1 MKRGTGW
8 IGALVATAVALAAGY
23 WMGGQPS
30 VLSPQ
35 SSVQSEPARKLLYYR
50 HPMGLPDTSPV
61 MKQDSMGMDYIAVY
75 EGEDDAPSPAIT
87 NQIRISV
94 EKVQKLGVRTEAA
107 SLRGLTQ
114 TVRAVGRIEPDERRV
129 YTIAPK
135 FEGWIEQLYVNATGD
150 VVKAGQP
157 LFEVYSPDLIGAQRE
172 YLIAAQSVAAMQDA
186 VPEAQ
191 SGMKE
196 LAQASL
202 QRLKNWD
209 ITEEDLRRLRD
220 TGEVKRTMAYRS
232 PVHGVVLD
240 KPALKGM
247 RFMPGEM
254 MYKIADLST
263 VWIIADVFEQDIGL
277 VKAGQAAMVR
287 MDAFPGREFKTRIA
301 YIYPTLNVATRTI
314 PVRLEIANGGGLLR
328 PGMYAQVELS
338 ATGNKKRVVTV
349 PNSAVI
355 YSGRREIILVE
366 LGEGRYEAREVKLG
380 RHADDYIEVLEGVKE
395 GEKVVVSANF
405 LIDAESDLKAVIGGF
420 GSSGEKSTQ
429 ADSSPARS
437 DAAGAGHQAEGTVVS
452 VDARTGM
459 VSISHGPVASLS
471 WPAMKMDFKTIND
484 ALLKGLKPGST
495 VAFEFV
501 ESQHGELVI
510 TGVKPQTSR

>member
-1 MKRGTGW
+1 MKRTTGFVLASV
-8 IGALVATAVALAAGY
+8 GVAAALVLSY
-23 WMGGQPS
+23 WMGGQDQKTDDRGQKTEKAAHEAP
-30 VLSPQ
+30 
-35 SSVQSEPARKLLYYR
+35 RKLLYYR

-75 EGEDDAPSPAIT
+75 EGEDDAPSPAT
-87 NQIRISV
+87 ANQIRISV

-107 SLRGLTQ
+107 SLRVLTQ

-135 FEGWIEQLYVNATGD
+135 FEGWVEQLYVNATGD

-172 YLIAAQSVAAMQDA
+172 YLIAAQGVAAMQDA

-191 SGMKE
+191 AGMKE
-196 LAQASL
+196 LVQASL

-209 ITEEDLRRLRD
+209 ITEADLRGLLRQAQTPHPNPPPQAGEGTND
-220 TGEVKRTMAYRS
+220 RNIKPLYEVKRTIAYRS

-277 VKAGQAAMVR
+277 VKVGQAAMVR

-314 PVRLEIANGGGLLR
+314 PVRLEIANGSGLLR

-338 ATGNKKRVVTV
+338 ATGNKQRVVTV
-349 PNSAVI
+349 PDSAVI
-355 YSGRREIILVE
+355 HSGRREIILVE

-380 RHADDYIEVLEGVKE
+380 KHADDYIEVLEGIKD

-405 LIDAESDLKAVIGGF
+405 LIDAESDLKAVISGFGHAAHGAQSASPPLKKGGEGGF
-420 GSSGEKSTQ
+420 AAPQNPPQPPFDKGGSL
-429 ADSSPARS
+429 AVP
-437 DAAGAGHQAEGTVVS
+437 DASANKGH
-452 VDARTGM
+452 
-459 VSISHGPVASLS
+459 
-471 WPAMKMDFKTIND
+471 
-484 ALLKGLKPGST
+484 
-495 VAFEFV
+495 
-501 ESQHGELVI
+501 
-510 TGVKPQTSR
+510 